1 MMIKRLTE
9 SFVILPWN
17 IWGTADANIKWMFWI
32 FDRVLVD
39 VLCLYVGFQYA
50 CYGSWDSK
58 EASKGEASQLTFT
71 CPKTIVETLEKV
83 LKYIQS

>member
-1 MMIKRLTE
+1 M
-9 SFVILPWN
+9 
-17 IWGTADANIKWMFWI
+17 
-32 FDRVLVD
+32 D

-50 CYGSWDSK
+50 CCGSWDSK